1 MKSSAAFLDRDGVV
15 NEVSILNGKPYPPKN
30 LNELN
35 IVDGVKESLELLDQF
50 GYVPVVITNQ
60 PDIARGSQTW
70 FTLGELHAEIKAL
83 TGITHFYV
91 CPHDDADLCDC
102 RKPSPGLIIQAAKE
116 LSLDLQSSFLVGDR
130 WRDIE
135 AGHNTAIKSYFVD
148 NGYQERRP
156 TAPYIPVKSLFEAV
170 SLELKL
176 SNEKEQ
182 VF

>member
-15 NEVSILNGKPYPPKN
+15 NEAYILNGKPYPPKD
-30 LNELN
+30 LSELK
-35 IVDGVKESLELLDQF
+35 IVDGVKESLEMLDLF
-50 GYVPVVITNQ
+50 GYIPIVITNQ

-70 FTLGELHAEIKAL
+70 FELEKIHAKIRAL

-91 CPHDDADLCDC
+91 CPHDDADLCEC
-102 RKPSPGLIIQAAKE
+102 RKPAPGLILKAAQE
-116 LSLDLQSSFLVGDR
+116 LTLDLQSSFLVGDR

-135 AGHNTAIKSYFVD
+135 AGNNMGLKSYFVD
-148 NGYQERRP
+148 RSYQERRP

-176 SNEKEQ
+176 PNEQE
-182 VF
+182 